1 MSMDGNWMAWWGHA
15 DLVVKAVFL
24 TLLAASFATW
34 TVFLLKLAQ
43 LFSWSAAERRATE
56 LLAAENRQPL
66 EKLPSDTPTR
76 QLFISATRLMQRRTT
91 SAAEMR
97 DRLDAEQSAIRV
109 EQERL
114 LTILATVGS
123 SAPFI
128 GLLGTVWGIMNA
140 LQTLAGQALTLE
152 AVAGPVGEALIATA
166 IGLFAAIPALI
177 AYNALLRWLRGIN
190 AITAANA
197 RELIDQLFT
206 ESA

>member
-1 MSMDGNWMAWWGHA
+1 MNIDGNWLAWWGHA
-15 DLVVKAVFL
+15 DVVVKGVFI
-24 TLLAASFATW
+24 TLLVASLATW
-34 TVFLLKLAQ
+34 SVFFLKLTQ
-43 LFSWSAAERRATE
+43 LFNWSRAERKANRLLATE
-56 LLAAENRQPL
+56 ELQSLV
-66 EKLPSDTPTR
+66 KLPIDAPTR
-76 QLFISATRLMQRRTT
+76 LLYLSATRLTLRRQTNAT
-91 SAAEMR
+91 EMR
-97 DRLDAEQSAIRV
+97 ERLDAVQCTIRV

-140 LQTLAGQALTLE
+140 LQTLAGKALTLE

-197 RELIDQLFT
+197 RELIDQLFI
-206 ESA
+206 EPA